1 MARNLIL
8 LVAILIAG
16 VFAVSTAQARLGW
29 TLDESVQMYGPYKA
43 AMEDVPGW
51 LPGTVYGFLDKTAP
65 QLDYVLESFL
75 DGKVAGIG
83 YATSDNTQ
91 LTPEVIQA
99 TLILNAPEAEWSV
112 KEDYFVGKVSGEVK
126 YMAKWSMARR

>member
-43 AMEDVPGW
+43 AMEDVR
-51 LPGTVYGFLDKTAP
+51 
-65 QLDYVLESFL
+65 
-75 DGKVAGIG
+75 AGCREQ
-83 YATSDNTQ
+83 YTD
-91 LTPEVIQA
+91 
-99 TLILNAPEAEWSV
+99 
-112 KEDYFVGKVSGEVK
+112 F
-126 YMAKWSMARR
+126 